1 VIVVLARDQAH
12 AKTRGMIRLALAIAS
27 AIFPRVRPTPRR
39 CSAERTVMNPQ
50 NGYDIEDLSVG
61 MSAEI
66 AKTITDAD
74 LVLFAGV
81 STDVNAVH
89 MDEEF
94 GRTTMFG
101 GRIAHGM
108 LSASLISAVL
118 GNRLPGPGTIYM
130 NQSLRFRAPV
140 RPGDTVRARVTVK
153 EVIEDKCRVVLDTVC
168 TVGDKVVIDG
178 EATLMA
184 TSRKKREAGK

>member
-1 VIVVLARDQAH
+1 
-12 AKTRGMIRLALAIAS
+12 
-27 AIFPRVRPTPRR
+27 
-39 CSAERTVMNPQ
+39 MNPQ
-50 NGYDIEDLSVG
+50 NGYDVEDITVG

-74 LVLFAGV
+74 ILLFAAV
-81 STDVNAVH
+81 STDTNAVH

-130 NQSLRFRAPV
+130 SQSLRFRAPV
-140 RPGDTVRARVTVK
+140 RPGETVHAKITVK
-153 EVIEDKCRVVLDTVC
+153 EVIPEKARVVVDTVC
-168 TVGDKVVIDG
+168 TVSGKVVIDG
-178 EATLMA
+178 EATLMV
-184 TSRKKREAGK
+184 TSSKKRQEAGK

>member
-1 VIVVLARDQAH
+1 
-12 AKTRGMIRLALAIAS
+12 
-27 AIFPRVRPTPRR
+27 
-39 CSAERTVMNPQ
+39 MNPQ
-50 NGYDIEDLSVG
+50 NGYDIEDITVG

-74 LVLFAGV
+74 IVLFAGV

-94 GRTTMFG
+94 GRTTAFG

-108 LSASLISAVL
+108 LSASLFSAVL
-118 GNRLPGPGTIYM
+118 GNRLPGPGTIYT

-140 RPGDTVRARVTVK
+140 RPGDTVHARVTVK
-153 EVIEDKCRVVLDTVC
+153 EVIAEKGRVVLDTVC

-178 EATLMA
+178 EAMVMP
-184 TSRKKREAGK
+184 TSRRKREAAGK